1 MIGSLLVTS
10 SRELGEAFFIQNGSD
25 CRWTK
30 RLAVAGQRAAD
41 VVDREVLLPQSDDQI
56 PEPLLLAG
64 WPTLSSRREEEITS
78 GLGAELMD
86 EDPEAARCVAEP
98 SGRLGG
104 GKAVDKEGPQCFVLP
119 VGGVGGLQEPT
130 RQC

>member
-1 MIGSLLVTS
+1 MNP
-10 SRELGEAFFIQNGSD
+10 FFIQNGSD

-41 VVDREVLLPQSDDQI
+41 VVDGEVLLPQSNDQI

-104 GKAVDKEGPQCFVLP
+104 GKAVDKEGPQCFVLT